1 MIAIDANILL
11 YAYVEAAPEH
21 PRARAF
27 LQSLGADDRVAV
39 SEFTLAEFY
48 LLLRNP
54 AVVEPPLSAAAATQ
68 VIQAYRKHPKW
79 SIPGFP
85 PSSRALH
92 DQLWSFAG
100 SPQFARRRLFDVRT
114 ALSLIAFGGDAFATA
129 NVKDFEDLGFERVW
143 NPLEGGEGGELER
156 FRG

>member
-21 PRARAF
+21 LRAKAF
-27 LQSLGADDRVAV
+27 LTGLSGDGSVVV
-39 SEFTLAEFY
+39 SEFTLAELY

-54 AVVEPPLSAAAATQ
+54 SVLKKPLSARKATE
-68 VIQAYRKHPKW
+68 VIQAYRNHPHWK
-79 SIPGFP
+79 IPGFP
-85 PSSRALH
+85 PSSRLIH

-114 ALSLIAFGGDAFATA
+114 ALTLLGCGVDEFATA
-129 NVKDFEDLGFERVW
+129 NLKDFQGLGFKKVW
-143 NPLEGGEGGELER
+143 NPLED
-156 FRG
+156 

>member
-11 YAYVEAAPEH
+11 YAYVESAPEQ
-21 PRARAF
+21 PRASAF
-27 LQSLGADDRVAV
+27 LKSLAGDDRVAV
-39 SEFTLAEFY
+39 SEFTLAELY

-54 AVVEPPLSAAAATQ
+54 AVVEHPLSAEAATQ
-68 VIQAYRKHPKW
+68 VIEAYRKHPQW

-92 DQLWSFAG
+92 DQLWALAG

-114 ALSLIAFGGDAFATA
+114 ALSLIACGVDAFATA
-129 NVKDFEDLGFERVW
+129 NIKDFQNLGFKRVW
-143 NPLEGGEGGELER
+143 NPVEESTP
-156 FRG
+156 

>member
-21 PRARAF
+21 RRARAF
-27 LQSLGADDRVAV
+27 LETLAADDTVAV

-54 AVVEPPLSAAAATQ
+54 AVLEKPHTAEEATR
-68 VIQAYRKHPKW
+68 VVQAYRNHPHW
-79 SIPGFP
+79 RIPGFS
-85 PSSRALH
+85 PSSRAVH
-92 DQLWSFAG
+92 DQLWQFAG

-114 ALSLIAFGGDAFATA
+114 ALTLIACGVDAFATA
-129 NVKDFEDLGFERVW
+129 NLKDFQNLGFKKVW
-143 NPLEGGEGGELER
+143 NPLED
-156 FRG
+156 